1 MQSEVDWKESKWY
14 TMSGGQKCIDWKKT
28 LKSKIY
34 GEDYDTR
41 N

>member
-14 TMSGGQKCIDWKKT
+14 TMSGGQKCIEV
-28 LKSKIY
+28 KIY

>member
-14 TMSGGQKCIDWKKT
+14 TMSGGQKCIDWKNIEI
-28 LKSKIY
+28 KIY